1 MELGVNQTL
10 PRCAACDYD
19 LCNECAEETLR
30 VQAVNNMNAKD
41 GAGGDKD
48 CIGRM
53 DSRVGVD
60 ASSGG
65 SGQKKKKKKKK
76 KTKKKEAEKGIFCLF
91 VCGGW

>member
-1 MELGVNQTL
+1 M
-10 PRCAACDYD
+10 
-19 LCNECAEETLR
+19 
-30 VQAVNNMNAKD
+30 QAVNNMNAKD

-65 SGQKKKKKKKK
+65 SGQKKKRPRRRRIRRRRRRKG
-76 KTKKKEAEKGIFCLF
+76 KERGRRKGEELF
-91 VCGGW
+91 KSGCSVLRFTNKE

>member
-1 MELGVNQTL
+1 M
-10 PRCAACDYD
+10 
-19 LCNECAEETLR
+19 
-30 VQAVNNMNAKD
+30 QAVNNMNAKD

-65 SGQKKKKKKKK
+65 SGQKKKKKKK
-76 KTKKKEAEKGIFCLF
+76 TKEAEKGKERGRKGEELF
-91 VCGGW
+91 KSGCSVLTVTNKE